1 MLNVPEKL
9 EKIRKE
15 IKELIIGFENE
26 LESAEKTVEKIN
38 KISSTKID
46 VDFLRNY
53 WRSTDLENFLELL
66 SMPEIENWTEIDD
79 VYADKLITEFKNNL
93 TNDALMNR
101 NATALE
107 KKYKK
112 SSGTLSHWIF
122 NDDITENKKILEL
135 LKKDTTIQ
143 L

>member
-1 MLNVPEKL
+1 MKNLRNIVLLIFTFLTFGIGNCQNENGKAKDV
-9 EKIRKE
+9 EE
-15 IKELIIGFENE
+15 IKISENE
-26 LESAEKTVEKIN
+26 IDEPIN
-38 KISSTKID
+38 EYLTQKLIPI
-46 VDFLRNY
+46 R
-53 WRSTDLENFLELL
+53 ENFKRVN
-66 SMPEIENWTEIDD
+66 SIENWTEIDD